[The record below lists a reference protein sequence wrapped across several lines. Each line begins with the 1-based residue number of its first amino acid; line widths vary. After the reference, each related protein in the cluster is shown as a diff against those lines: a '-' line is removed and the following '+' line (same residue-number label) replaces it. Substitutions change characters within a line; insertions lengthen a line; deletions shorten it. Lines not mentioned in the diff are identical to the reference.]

1 LLPQLTANALIAAG
15 AYCLVAVGFGLIF
28 ATTRFFHFA
37 HGAVYAWGAYLA
49 FLFVKVLG
57 LPLALGVTIA
67 VVLCAGLGAAF
78 ELVLY
83 RPLRARGASP
93 LVLLLASL
101 GAYVVLQNLISLFFG
116 DQTQTLRSGV
126 VRVGLP
132 VLGARVTPIQLV
144 IIGAAVVL
152 TAAVWLLLKRTR
164 LGLEMRAVA
173 NDPALALVSGVRS
186 SRVILATFV
195 LGSALAGLAGILV
208 ALDVDMTPTMGM
220 NALMMGVVAV
230 IVGGTGSVPGAAL
243 GALLL
248 AFAQHFGV
256 WHISSKWQDAIAFVV
271 LLSFLLFRPEGF
283 LGRKVKKAEV

>member
-1 LLPQLTANALIAAG
+1 MLPQLTANALIAAG

-57 LPLALGVTIA
+57 LPLPVGAALA

-132 VLGARVTPIQLV
+132 ILGARVTPIQLV
-144 IIGAAVVL
+144 IIGAAVLL

-271 LLSFLLFRPEGF
+271 LLLFLLFRPEGF
-283 LGRKVKKAEV
+283 LGRKVRKAEV

>member
-57 LPLALGVTIA
+57 LPLPVGVTMA
-67 VVLCAGLGAAF
+67 VVLCGGLGAAF
-78 ELVLY
+78 ELGLY

-126 VRVGLP
+126 VREGLP
-132 VLGARVTPIQLV
+132 ILGARVTPIQLV

-152 TAAVWLLLKRTR
+152 TAAVWLLLKRAR

-173 NDPALALVSGVRS
+173 NDPALALVAGVRS
-186 SRVILATFV
+186 ERVILATFI

-208 ALDVDMTPTMGM
+208 SLDVDMTPTMGM

-248 AFAQHFGV
+248 AFAQNFGV
-256 WHISSKWQDAIAFVV
+256 WYISSKWQDAIAFVV
-271 LLSFLLFRPEGF
+271 LLAFLLFRPQGF
-283 LGRKVKKAEV
+283 LGRKVKKAGV